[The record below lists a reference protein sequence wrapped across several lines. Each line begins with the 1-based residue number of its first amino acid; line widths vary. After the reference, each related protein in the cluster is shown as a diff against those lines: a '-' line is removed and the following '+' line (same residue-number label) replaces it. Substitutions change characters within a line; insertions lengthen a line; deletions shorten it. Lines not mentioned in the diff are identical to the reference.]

1 MYQRK
6 KDCFRKNVMI
16 LYKQD
21 LELVL
26 CKQLV
31 DERSLCEVSD
41 DHFAGDVDERVG
53 HSLCV
58 LKSLLNALVG
68 QPLASE

>member
-1 MYQRK
+1 
-6 KDCFRKNVMI
+6 MI
-16 LYKQD
+16 LHEQD

-26 CKQLV
+26 YKQLV

-41 DHFAGDVDERVG
+41 DHFAGDVDEGVG
-53 HSLCV
+53 HPICIR
-58 LKSLLNALVG
+58 KSLLNGLVG

>member
-1 MYQRK
+1 
-6 KDCFRKNVMI
+6 MI

-41 DHFAGDVDERVG
+41 DHFAGDVDEGVG
-53 HSLCV
+53 HPICV
-58 LKSLLNALVG
+58 RESLLNALVG
-68 QPLASE
+68 QSLASE